1 MSRLSREL
9 FASLRAQNLMTNIVG
24 DVQVAG
30 TLIRVIKGRRLRDTI
45 LKDDAG
51 TVYVLSSKG
60 HVEYIILGGK
70 VL

>member
-1 MSRLSREL
+1 MNRLSREL
-9 FASLRAQNLMTNIVG
+9 SASLRAQNLTTNIVG

-30 TLIRVIKGRRLRDTI
+30 TLIRVIKGRRLRDTV
-45 LKDDAG
+45 LEDDAG

-60 HVEYIILGGK
+60 HVEYVILGGK